1 MTPINMHATAVLLG
15 DRGVVIAGP
24 SGSGKTALALALI
37 DKARISGLF
46 ARLVSDD
53 QLFLSASAG
62 HLVCHAPATI
72 AGLIEIRG
80 LGPSPVAHEAAA
92 AVDLLV
98 RLAPATDIER
108 LPEPASEILLGCSIP
123 KVMLAERE
131 VIAAL
136 PVVFARLGLLPSG

>member
-80 LGPSPVAHEAAA
+80 LGPSPIAHEAAA

-131 VIAAL
+131 AIAAL